1 MTSEAPE
8 PIGSRTESVMDFL
21 FVGLMVGF
29 VALSIALVRGCDR
42 LPRKPQ

>member
-8 PIGSRTESVMDFL
+8 PIGLHAERVMDFL